1 MALMS
6 YFRLARAGWVLMR
19 EGITRLVDPSTLPP
33 GGRFLVRTLRT
44 FEKGS
49 VKRANNA
56 ERLTQALNRLGPTYV
71 KIGQFLATR
80 PDIVG
85 KEMAANLSLLQDRL
99 PPFDT
104 ALAKKEIEQ
113 SFGKPCD
120 EIFKTFSEPVA
131 AASIAQVHKA
141 TFMMADG
148 TVRQVAVKV
157 LRPNI
162 RQRFKNDLQSFFVA
176 ARWAERLIPSMRRL
190 RPVLAIDTHARSA
203 ELELDLRLEA
213 AALSELGENM
223 ESDKLYR
230 TPDVIWQFMSRNVLV
245 TEWIDG
251 IKLSDLDGL
260 RNAGHDLEKI
270 AGEIIHS
277 FLTQAVRDGFFHA
290 DPHQGNLFVEPDGTL
305 VAIDGGIMGR
315 INKEESLFLA
325 EILWGFINRDYQ
337 RIAEVHFEAGYVPAR
352 HKVEDFAQALR
363 GIGEP
368 IHGVQADDIS
378 MARLLQQL
386 LDVTDLFDMP
396 LQPQLIFLQRT
407 MVVAEGVARSL
418 DPHFNMWV
426 ASEPVLRD
434 WVAGH
439 VGPAAHLKRAAHGVS
454 ALGRL
459 VGELPQLAERAEKL
473 SAEFAKA
480 GKKGSRFDEEPMAS
494 KGGGQQQTANVTA
507 YGIWAIALSVV
518 ALAAVLLWR

>member
-1 MALMS
+1 MMSLMS
-6 YFRLARAGWVLMR
+6 YFRLARAGWILMR
-19 EGITRLVDPSTLPP
+19 EGVTRLVDPSTLPSA
-33 GGRFLVRTLRT
+33 GKIAVKTLRM

-49 VKRANNA
+49 VKRADNA
-56 ERLTQALNRLGPTYV
+56 ERLTQALNRLGPTYI

-85 KEMAANLSLLQDRL
+85 KSVASHLSLLQDRL
-99 PPFDT
+99 SPFDT
-104 ALAKKEIEQ
+104 QIAKTEIENT
-113 SFGKPCD
+113 FGQPCD
-120 EIFKTFSEPVA
+120 ELFEDFSEPIA

-141 TFMMADG
+141 KWRDNNG
-148 TVRQVAVKV
+148 NLRDVAVKV

-162 RQRFKNDLQSFFVA
+162 RKRFKNDLDAFATA

-190 RPVLAIDTHARSA
+190 RPVVAIETHARSA

-223 ESDKLYR
+223 QSDPLYR
-230 TPDVIWQFMSRNVLV
+230 TPDVIWEHMSRDILI

-251 IKLSDLDGL
+251 IKLSDVDGL
-260 RNAGHDLEKI
+260 REAGHNLEKLADEVI
-270 AGEIIHS
+270 QS

-290 DPHQGNLFVEPDGTL
+290 DPHQGNMFVEEGGKI
-305 VAIDGGIMGR
+305 VAIDCGIMGR
-315 INKEESLFLA
+315 INEGESRFLA

-337 RIAEVHFEAGYVPAR
+337 RIAEVHFDAGYVPAR
-352 HKVEDFAQALR
+352 HKVADFAQALR

-396 LQPQLIFLQRT
+396 MQPQLIFLQRT

-418 DPHFNMWV
+418 DPNFNMWV
-426 ASEPVLRD
+426 AAEPVLKE
-434 WVAGH
+434 WVSGH
-439 VGPAAHLKRAAHGVS
+439 VGPKAHLKRAVDGVD
-454 ALGRL
+454 ALGKL
-459 VGELPQLAERAEKL
+459 VGELPRLAERAEKL
-473 SAEFAKA
+473 SADFATA
-480 GKKGSRFDEEPMAS
+480 GEAEKNRSNAIS
-494 KGGGQQQTANVTA
+494 
-507 YGIWAIALSVV
+507 YGLLIVGLSVV
-518 ALAAVLLWR
+518 LLAVVIWWR

>member
-1 MALMS
+1 
-6 YFRLARAGWVLMR
+6 MR
-19 EGITRLVDPSTLPP
+19 EGVTRLADPATMPP
-33 GGRFLVRTLRT
+33 SGRFAMKVLRT
-44 FEKGS
+44 FEKSS

-56 ERLTQALNRLGPTYV
+56 ERLTQALNRLGPTYI

-85 KEMAANLSLLQDRL
+85 KDVANNLSLLQDRL

-104 ALAKKEIEQ
+104 AIAKKQIEAA
-113 SFGKPCD
+113 FGAPTD
-120 EIFKTFSEPVA
+120 EIFEDFSESIA

-141 TFMMADG
+141 RLKRIDG
-148 TVRQVAVKV
+148 SVRTVAVKV

-162 RQRFKNDLQSFFVA
+162 RQRFKNDLDAFMTA
-176 ARWAERLIPSMRRL
+176 ARWAEALIPTMRRL
-190 RPVLAIDTHARSA
+190 RPVAAIDTHARSA

-223 ESDKLYR
+223 ADNKHYR
-230 TPDVIWQFMSRNVLV
+230 TPDVIWDLMSRDVLV

-251 IKLSDLDGL
+251 IKLSDLDAL
-260 RNAGHDLEKI
+260 RREGHDLDRLARDVI
-270 AGEIIHS
+270 QS

-290 DPHQGNLFVEPDGTL
+290 DPHQGNLFVEPDGGL

-315 INKEESLFLA
+315 IRESESRFLA
-325 EILWGFINRDYQ
+325 EILWGFINRDYL

-368 IHGVQADDIS
+368 IHGAQADDIS

-396 LQPQLIFLQRT
+396 MQPQLIFLQRT

-418 DPHFNMWV
+418 DEKFNMWN
-426 ASEPVLRD
+426 ASEPVIRE
-434 WVAGH
+434 WVANH
-439 VGPAAHLKRAAHGVS
+439 VGPAAYLRRATKSVN
-454 ALGRL
+454 ALGKL
-459 VGELPQLAERAEKL
+459 LEDLPELAARAEKL
-473 SAEFAKA
+473 SSEFAGADTNRQNVPGAVMKDRENTGHYGA
-480 GKKGSRFDEEPMAS
+480 GTSIYAL
-494 KGGGQQQTANVTA
+494 
-507 YGIWAIALSVV
+507 WAIAVSIII
-518 ALAAVLLWR
+518 LAGVLWWR